1 MRNGKSIK
9 KTLFMMILVIF
20 SVSSC
25 AKAPEPAEPISE
37 SRLLLGTS
45 CRITLYEQESRAL
58 FDAAFDRI
66 AEIEQ
71 AMSVNIIESEISQI
85 NRRSGTDRPTR
96 VHKDTMEVLLEA
108 LEIAQASDG
117 LFDPTIGPLVTLWG
131 IGSDDPK
138 VPDQQEI
145 MQTLEKVDYRSV
157 AVDAANSTVR
167 LPRAGMSLDLGGIA
181 KGYAADEVRTILR
194 EQGVE
199 SALINLGGNVLTVG
213 KKPDGSPWKI
223 GIQDPQSARGDY
235 ILIAALEDK
244 AVVTSGTYERF
255 FRADDTIYHHILD
268 TRTGYPVVSDLL
280 SVSIIASDSFI
291 ADALSTAV
299 YAMGIEKGLEL
310 IESYGGIEAVFITT
324 GKDIFV
330 SSGLKGQGASM
341 ITLVDSSYSL
351 TD

>member
-1 MRNGKSIK
+1 
-9 KTLFMMILVIF
+9 MMILVIF
-20 SVSSC
+20 SASSC
-25 AKAPEPAEPISE
+25 AKAPEPAEPVSE

-85 NRRSGTDRPTR
+85 NRRSGTDQTTR
-96 VHKDTMEVLLEA
+96 VHSDTLEVLLEA

-138 VPDQQEI
+138 VPDQQQI
-145 MQTLEKVDYRSV
+145 SQILEKVDYRSV
-157 AVDAANSTVR
+157 AVDAENSTVR

-213 KKPDGSPWKI
+213 KKPRRVP
-223 GIQDPQSARGDY
+223 
-235 ILIAALEDK
+235 LED
-244 AVVTSGTYERF
+244 R
-255 FRADDTIYHHILD
+255 
-268 TRTGYPVVSDLL
+268 YPGP
-280 SVSIIASDSFI
+280 SVCSRRLYPHRSP
-291 ADALSTAV
+291 
-299 YAMGIEKGLEL
+299 
-310 IESYGGIEAVFITT
+310 
-324 GKDIFV
+324 
-330 SSGLKGQGASM
+330 
-341 ITLVDSSYSL
+341 
-351 TD
+351 